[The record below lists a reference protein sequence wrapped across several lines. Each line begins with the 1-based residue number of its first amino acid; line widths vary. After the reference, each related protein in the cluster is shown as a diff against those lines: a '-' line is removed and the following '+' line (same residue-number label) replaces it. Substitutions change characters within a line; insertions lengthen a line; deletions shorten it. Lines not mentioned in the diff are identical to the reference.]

1 MLTSGSAIC
10 LSVGAALGVHLGSAF
25 VAPSIPVGRQ
35 LSASSRAS
43 QGFTIMSSGK
53 ALIAQNKGGGHGE
66 LGYHLALKLIEKD
79 ISVTLLQD
87 GAGKNKGNQPFAS
100 YGDLE
105 SKGATIVWGDFSEG
119 VGKLIPKGE
128 SFDYV
133 FDNYAKDVDT
143 CKDLADCSK
152 AWGVK
157 NFAYVSSGGMYKDSD
172 EVPFTESSDVKESGQ
187 RQVEK
192 YVADLGLPWTS
203 FRPQYIYGPL
213 TNKRDYLDWFFDRV
227 VHGLEFIPLPLH
239 GDQLVALTHAEDVA
253 SMLASVVG
261 NERAVNQVFNC
272 ASDRYITYNGLF
284 REVGKVAKPTV
295 SKMAYY
301 YEPRDYD
308 LKKGWF
314 PFRNNHFVVNS
325 EKAKRLLG
333 WSPKHTITDD
343 LTEYFE
349 GYKAAGKV
357 EAEPNFNKDDEI
369 NMSWNMEYVPYMARL
384 EYRRRFPDLD
394 EEMAEL
400 EKTYQPGDR
409 HFNSAIL
416 DSMKEE
422 YRNAFP
428 DEPDIGAQER
438 AQAQAEYDAYMA
450 AHPGLKEQLIQQE
463 EEEAVA
469 SIPQDVLNRIEGM
482 LSEEDDGTVVMLD

>member
-1 MLTSGSAIC
+1 MA
-10 LSVGAALGVHLGSAF
+10 
-25 VAPSIPVGRQ
+25 
-35 LSASSRAS
+35 
-43 QGFTIMSSGK
+43 SGK

-66 LGYHLALKLIEKD
+66 IGYHLALKLIEKD

-87 GAGKNKGNQPFAS
+87 GAGKNKDKQPFAS

-119 VGKLIPKGE
+119 VGKLVPEGE

-143 CKDLADCSK
+143 CKDLADCAR

-157 NFAYVSSGGMYKDSD
+157 NYAYVSSGGMYMDSD

-192 YVADLGLPWTS
+192 HVAELGLPWTS

-227 VHGLEFIPLPLH
+227 VHGLEFVPLPLH

-261 NERAVNQVFNC
+261 NENAVNQVFNC
-272 ASDRYITYNGLF
+272 ASDRYITYSGLF
-284 REVGKVAKPTV
+284 REIGKVATPTV

-301 YEPRDYD
+301 YEPGDYE

-314 PFRNNHFVVNS
+314 PFRNNHFLVNS

-333 WSPKHTITDD
+333 WTPKHTITGD
-343 LTEYFE
+343 LAEYYE
-349 GYKAAGKV
+349 GYKAAGKL
-357 EAEPNFNKDDEI
+357 EAEPDFNKDK
-369 NMSWNMEYVPYMARL
+369 
-384 EYRRRFPDLD
+384 
-394 EEMAEL
+394 EMA
-400 EKTYQPGDR
+400 TVRG
-409 HFNSAIL
+409 
-416 DSMKEE
+416 KE
-422 YRNAFP
+422 
-428 DEPDIGAQER
+428 G
-438 AQAQAEYDAYMA
+438 
-450 AHPGLKEQLIQQE
+450 
-463 EEEAVA
+463 
-469 SIPQDVLNRIEGM
+469 S
-482 LSEEDDGTVVMLD
+482 

>member
-1 MLTSGSAIC
+1 MKVPPSLLILA
-10 LSVGAALGVHLGSAF
+10 GAGLASAF

-35 LSASSRAS
+35 LYASPRRAS
-43 QGFTIMSSGK
+43 QRNTIVASGK

-66 LGYHLALKLIEKD
+66 LGYHLALKLIDKG

-87 GAGKNKGNQPFAS
+87 GGGNNKEKQPFAS
-100 YGDLE
+100 YGNLE
-105 SKGATIVWGDFSEG
+105 NKGATIVWGDFSEG
-119 VGKLIPKGE
+119 VGKLIPEGE

-133 FDNYAKDVDT
+133 FDNYAKDVET
-143 CKDLADCSK
+143 CKDLADCAK

-157 NFAYVSSGGMYKDSD
+157 NYAYVSSGGMYKDSD

-187 RQVEK
+187 RQVEQH
-192 YVADLGLPWTS
+192 VADMGLPWTS

-227 VHGLEFIPLPLH
+227 VHGLEFVPLPLH

-261 NERAVNQVFNC
+261 NENAANQVFNC

-284 REVGKVAKPTV
+284 REVGKVAKPAV

-308 LKKGWF
+308 LAKGWF

-343 LTEYFE
+343 LPEYFE

-357 EAEPNFNKDDEI
+357 EASPDFSKDDEI
-369 NMSWNMEYVPYMARL
+369 NMSWNMEYVPYMMRL
-384 EYRRRFPDLD
+384 EYRRRYPDLD

-400 EKTYQPGDR
+400 APTFKPEDR

-416 DSMKEE
+416 DSVKEE
-422 YRNAFP
+422 YRELYP
-428 DEPDIGAQER
+428 DEPDSDAE
-438 AQAQAEYDAYMA
+438 AQAEYDAYMA

-463 EEEAVA
+463 EEEAA
-469 SIPQDVLNRIEGM
+469 ANIPEELKQQVEDMLNEV
-482 LSEEDDGTVVMLD
+482 EDDTVLLL